1 MHEDTQTLIL
11 QSGLTCYLQ
20 PQEIC
25 FQESVFFLILCYYH
39 LSSQQSCI
47 HLHGVQFWGTK
58 PSKVFHTTK
67 KIRRDGFMTLQNES
81 FALVWC
87 WADFL
92 KPVKVTSRWNTVF
105 QISSKCMEF
114 TDPLFSSLATKLEN
128 LLFAQLWLWIIC
140 VLGYENDFKNMQK
153 RTKSKKNQEH
163 ARSKEPRKERKKK
176 FIPKAVGASLIKM
189 SPEFFTVFI

>member
-11 QSGLTCYLQ
+11 QSGLTPYLQ

-47 HLHGVQFWGTK
+47 HLHGAQFWGTK

-67 KIRRDGFMTLQNES
+67 KIRRDGFMTLQNEL

-87 WADFL
+87 
-92 KPVKVTSRWNTVF
+92 
-105 QISSKCMEF
+105 
-114 TDPLFSSLATKLEN
+114 
-128 LLFAQLWLWIIC
+128 
-140 VLGYENDFKNMQK
+140 
-153 RTKSKKNQEH
+153 
-163 ARSKEPRKERKKK
+163 
-176 FIPKAVGASLIKM
+176 
-189 SPEFFTVFI
+189 